1 MADFQTIGSPP
12 SPAML
17 WSGPFERGAA
27 SRPSTASGGLLEI
40 TEADTER
47 SWTLWVTSQS
57 LRDEMNSLKP
67 RVGDRLKVVFE
78 GTGIAEKSGHEFQR
92 WKVELLNEESARK
105 AIGPSDGGLV
115 TGGGAVLRGADSSS
129 SRFDPEERRRS
140 FLR

>member
-1 MADFQTIGSPP
+1 MADFPDDWK
-12 SPAML
+12 PAQPGDAL
-17 WSGPFERGAA
+17 VGTVRARRRVKTKYGER
-27 SRPSTASGGLLEI
+27 GLLEI

-92 WKVELLNEESARK
+92 WKVELLNEESATQ
-105 AIGPSDGGLV
+105 SD
-115 TGGGAVLRGADSSS
+115 RP
-129 SRFDPEERRRS
+129 F
-140 FLR
+140 